1 MVEEYK
7 VDELDIKIL
16 KYIANNSRI
25 SFLEVA
31 RLCNVS
37 GAAVHQRVQRMTAQR
52 IITGSQFTID
62 MTKVGFETCAYV
74 SLSFDQASRLH
85 EIEEKIKEIPE
96 VVECYH
102 TLGLFDLLVKIYAH
116 SNSHLLR
123 IIQTQLKPLG
133 VIRSETTISCRESFS
148 RQLPFDLEE
157 EDRISYL

>member
-1 MVEEYK
+1 MEEYK
-7 VDELDIKIL
+7 VDELDLRIL
-16 KYIANNSRI
+16 RYIANNSRI

-37 GAAVHQRVQRMTAQR
+37 GAAVHQRVQRLTANK
-52 IITGSQFTID
+52 IITGSQFTVD
-62 MTKVGFETCAYV
+62 MTKVGFDTCAFV
-74 SLSFDQASRLH
+74 SLSFDQASRLDD
-85 EIEEKIKEIPE
+85 IEKQIATIPE

-102 TLGLFDLLVKIYAH
+102 TLGLFDLLVKIYAR

-148 RQLPFDLEE
+148 RQLPFGDVCE
-157 EDRISYL
+157 